1 MVTGFT
7 VTVKIG
13 VNALSKEEAK
23 KIVEQW
29 IKPIEAPIWIE
40 NVEH

>member
-13 VNALSKEEAK
+13 VNANNKDEAK
-23 KIVEQW
+23 ALVESW

-40 NVEH
+40 EIEH